1 MKGPPRCVAHLIF
14 GFYRPSQTQN
24 SLTSGKS
31 KMLAMS
37 VPSNLGGEQGQCNLW
52 SFVLEGLI
60 STASYFSDI
69 SDESVFLSRPST
81 KRYETAFLLCL
92 AASFLCFVVST
103 LSSNYSQVDKI
114 WSIIPVV
121 YAWIAALP
129 GNEGGMNFRALMMA
143 VLATIWGVRLTW
155 NFNRRGGYTWPP
167 WQGDEDYRWAYIQK
181 GEYLPI
187 LSKPLPWMLFNLFF
201 ISIYQNVL
209 LMLIAMPSYVVADLA
224 TRSECQSVVVPVTLA
239 DYALALLFLALI
251 FLETLADNQ
260 QWKFQKEKARRRKN
274 GDIDMSKSA
283 TDEYA
288 AGFCRS
294 GLFAIL
300 RKPNYSCEQ
309 SIWICNYVFTVTATG
324 GATEYLLNWS
334 FVGCFLLVLLFQGS
348 GAFTEKLSSAKYPA
362 YSRYK
367 KDVPLYIPSLKKIWE
382 ILAGGGDA
390 KDAQKVE

>member
-1 MKGPPRCVAHLIF
+1 MAHLIF
-14 GFYRPSQTQN
+14 GVSASHSSRSIQKAVVMTGTRA
-24 SLTSGKS
+24 STLSG
-31 KMLAMS
+31 
-37 VPSNLGGEQGQCNLW
+37 EGQCNLW
-52 SFVLEGLI
+52 TFAREGLAA
-60 STASYFSDI
+60 TVLYFSDT
-69 SDESVFLSRPST
+69 SDDSLFASEPST
-81 KRYETAFLLCL
+81 KRYEAAFLLCL
-92 AASFLCFVVST
+92 AASVLCFVVST

-121 YAWIAALP
+121 YAWIAMHPASDD
-129 GNEGGMNFRALMMA
+129 NVVDTRTLMMA

-201 ISIYQNVL
+201 ISIYQNIL
-209 LMLIAMPSYVVADLA
+209 LMLIAMPSFVVADLA
-224 TRSECQSVVVPVTLA
+224 TRSECQRVLVPLTLA
-239 DYALALLFLALI
+239 DYLLAIIFIALI
-251 FLETLADNQ
+251 ILETLADNQ
-260 QWKFQKEKARRRKN
+260 QWKFQQEKTRRRKN

-283 TDEYA
+283 TDDYA

-309 SIWICNYVFTVTATG
+309 SIWICNYFFTVAATG

-348 GAFTEKLSSAKYPA
+348 GAFTEKLSSAKYPD
-362 YSRYK
+362 YNQYK
-367 KDVPLYIPSLKKIWE
+367 KDVPLYVPSLKKVWE
-382 ILAGGGDA
+382 LLAGGGGGGRD
-390 KDAQKVE
+390 DQKVE